1 MFLQIHH
8 ILQTIL
14 CQYFHHNWGKC
25 RPDRCNFPITQ
36 VPMRTILMSHLNTF
50 RFDSIWRQFL
60 FNSLCELIPGEH
72 FDYKALGGW
81 VLWLNRTVLLLT
93 GVQNQ
98 VILLIDPFRAVLHV
112 TFNPIFRSTS
122 AADAC
127 NWKSS
132 LLPVR
137 SEKEVNFPHLGSYLN
152 VADCGLQ
159 LFERYWNLNCKPF
172 DCRLVAGTR
181 HLLWHIRWES
191 GECWKRFAGWE
202 CFRRCHLPTDG
213 ISSHI
218 PVQNRPRF
226 SIE

>member
-1 MFLQIHH
+1 MFLQTHH

-14 CQYFHHNWGKC
+14 CQYFHHNWGTC

-72 FDYKALGGW
+72 FDYKAPGGW

-93 GVQNQ
+93 GAQNQ

-112 TFNPIFRSTS
+112 TFNPIFRLTS

-137 SEKEVNFPHLGSYLN
+137 SEKEVNFPHLCSYLN
-152 VADCGLQ
+152 ATDCGFQ

-191 GECWKRFAGWE
+191 GECWKRLAGCE
-202 CFRRCHLPTDG
+202 CFRRCHLPTDE
-213 ISSHI
+213 ISSYI
-218 PVQNRPRF
+218 PVQNRPNF
-226 SIE
+226 LIE